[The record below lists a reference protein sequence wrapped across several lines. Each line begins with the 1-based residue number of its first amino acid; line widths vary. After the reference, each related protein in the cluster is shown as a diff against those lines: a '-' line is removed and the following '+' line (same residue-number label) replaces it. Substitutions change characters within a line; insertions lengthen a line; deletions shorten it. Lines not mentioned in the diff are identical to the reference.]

1 MTRAGMCGP
10 RLRAGATGLSLL
22 RIDRE
27 SDQGVYREP
36 NVWMRHR

>member
-1 MTRAGMCGP
+1 MTRAEMCGP
-10 RLRAGATGLSLL
+10 RLRAGATGFSPL

>member
-1 MTRAGMCGP
+1 MCGP

-22 RIDRE
+22 GIDRE